1 MTDEF
6 DKDDPYARHAD
17 DEWKMIDLNNNNW
30 WHKEPSHLVQAHE
43 LSVWSAMRST

>member
-6 DKDDPYARHAD
+6 DEDDPYARHAD
-17 DEWKMIDLNNNNW
+17 DEWKMIDLNNNW
-30 WHKEPSHLVQAHE
+30 WHKEASHLVQAHE

>member
-30 WHKEPSHLVQAHE
+30 WHKEAGHLVQAQE